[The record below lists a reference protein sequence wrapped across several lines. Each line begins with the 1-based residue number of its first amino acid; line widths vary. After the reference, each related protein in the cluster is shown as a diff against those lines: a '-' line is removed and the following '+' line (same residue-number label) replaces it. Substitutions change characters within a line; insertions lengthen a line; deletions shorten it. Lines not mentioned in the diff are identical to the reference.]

1 MPHVKV
7 LNANPPIFELLITL
21 PSIIFYSLASC
32 QLPVASCYYPLYTTN
47 CLQPL
52 KFLST
57 TFTSHHHFPPPPQSP
72 ATIPSVPPTPSF
84 IHVHSPTRKEYR
96 STHRKE
102 GTKKNQRQSKEKE
115 WKAGF
120 TMVQNRK
127 KHRQNGHAS
136 EGVSEV
142 SERASE

>member
-72 ATIPSVPPTPSF
+72 ATIPSVPPPPHPFSF
-84 IHVHSPTRKEYR
+84 MSTRLLGKSIDPLTE
-96 STHRKE
+96 RK
-102 GTKKNQRQSKEKE
+102 GQRRINVSQKRKNGKPGSLWSKIEKNTDKMAIQS
-115 WKAGF
+115 F
-120 TMVQNRK
+120 T
-127 KHRQNGHAS
+127 AP
-136 EGVSEV
+136 
-142 SERASE
+142 RARE